1 MTAGRVLS
9 GTAASDGIAIGPAHL
24 LVPPVV
30 VVERE
35 ISRDLVPSE
44 VARLI
49 AAVASTDEQLAL
61 LSAGLEAGHLHEGHL
76 LLEAHRMML
85 RDDQIVGAARRL
97 IESDEIAAEW
107 AVRRVIDAIAATF
120 GRMEDP
126 YLRERGADIEAIGDR
141 LLRTLLGLPEVLAN
155 HAPAPGT
162 IGVGSILSPIDA
174 LHLPRSGMV
183 GFAAERGGKTADA
196 RIILRGVQVPVGGG
210 VGGGVAAGAH
220 DGRL

>member
-44 VARLI
+44 VARLV

-61 LSAGLEAGHLHEGHL
+61 LSVGLEAGHLHEGHL

-97 IESDEIAAEW
+97 IESDEIATEW
-107 AVRRVIDAIAATF
+107 TGSRGMDAIAAAF
-120 GRMEDP
+120 
-126 YLRERGADIEAIGDR
+126 ERLE
-141 LLRTLLGLPEVLAN
+141 E
-155 HAPAPGT
+155 
-162 IGVGSILSPIDA
+162 
-174 LHLPRSGMV
+174 
-183 GFAAERGGKTADA
+183 
-196 RIILRGVQVPVGGG
+196 
-210 VGGGVAAGAH
+210 
-220 DGRL
+220 